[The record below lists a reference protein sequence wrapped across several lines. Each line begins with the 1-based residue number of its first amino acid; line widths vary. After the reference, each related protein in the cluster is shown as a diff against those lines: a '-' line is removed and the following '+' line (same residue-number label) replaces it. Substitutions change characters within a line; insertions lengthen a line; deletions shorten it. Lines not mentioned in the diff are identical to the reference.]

1 MSDLRRTGRKERI
14 VKVRNI
20 RVARIIGK
28 KTLTGLLVVGMAA
41 ISPMTILADSDTS
54 VVIEKSESKQL
65 GSGQEGV
72 TLLSE
77 AEKMDRRM
85 PGSRAPRK
93 LQKVQ

>member
-54 VVIEKSESKQL
+54 
-65 GSGQEGV
+65 
-72 TLLSE
+72 
-77 AEKMDRRM
+77 DRRM